1 MEFTYDKKKWIG
13 IVVLLVI
20 AIVSFSVGAKYAAAP
35 EHHKATIAAL
45 DEKKDT
51 VLELTVAA
59 TATSALI
66 TLLPGDVGT
75 PIAEKVADLSG
86 YLLLVLCAVFL
97 EKYLVTL
104 TGYAAF
110 KLFIPAACVLFA
122 GNVILENRSVGRL
135 ARRLLA
141 FGICIFL
148 VVPASVKLS
157 DLIDDTY
164 HAQIEMTLEEAKG
177 TQKILENKSGK
188 DTEVQQNEGKTS
200 QNVEQGTQLNGNQRA
215 NPSAAQSGN
224 QNSGVAG
231 LWEKAKDA
239 LGSAK
244 ETVTSAVE
252 NVTVSSEE
260 LLQKIEHSLSRF
272 VEAIAVMLITSCVIP
287 ILVLLVFFWLI
298 KVLLDVDVSRNVEN
312 AVQKIRD

>member
-1 MEFTYDKKKWIG
+1 MDLTYDKKKWIG
-13 IVVLLVI
+13 IVLLLVF
-20 AIVSFSVGAKYAAAP
+20 AILSFSAGAKYASAP
-35 EHHKATIAAL
+35 EHHKETIAAL

-66 TLLPGDVGT
+66 TLIPGDVGT

-86 YLLLVLCAVFL
+86 YLLIVLCAVYL

-122 GNVILENRSVGRL
+122 GNLILKNRSIGRL

-157 DLIDDTY
+157 DLIDNTY

-177 TQKILENKSGK
+177 TQKILESESGEGV
-188 DTEVQQNEGKTS
+188 EVQQRNSGAQTGQSSDQLE
-200 QNVEQGTQLNGNQRA
+200 NQGT
-215 NPSAAQSGN
+215 
-224 QNSGVAG
+224 GVAG
-231 LWEKAKDA
+231 LWEKAKGA

-244 ETVTSAVE
+244 ETATSVVE
-252 NVTVSSEE
+252 NMTLSSEE

-272 VEAIAVMLITSCVIP
+272 AEAIAVMLITSCVIP
-287 ILVLLVFFWLI
+287 VLVLLVFFWLI
-298 KVLLDVDVSRNVEN
+298 KVFLDLDMSGSIV
-312 AVQKIRD
+312 KIRS

>member
-200 QNVEQGTQLNGNQRA
+200 QNVEQGTQLNGNQSA
-215 NPSAAQSGN
+215 NQPAGQSEN

>member
-20 AIVSFSVGAKYAAAP
+20 AILSFSVGAKYAAAP

-177 TQKILENKSGK
+177 TQKILENESGK

-200 QNVEQGTQLNGNQRA
+200 QNVEQGTQLNGNQSA
-215 NPSAAQSGN
+215 NPSAGQSGN